1 MPESEYIEH
10 SLGTQPINLQSLRV
24 IIHSDYAQFF
34 WEAVDD
40 FGHKGRWILL
50 LQTNNLCL
58 LYFCDNMVE
67 EGGVYILLANLFLV
81 NFIINFV
88 WSDGATVTR
97 EPLQTERVHARAT
110 VCMVCMHAH
119 KTES

>member
-40 FGHKGRWILL
+40 FGHKDRWILL

-67 EGGVYILLANLFLV
+67 EGGVYILIANLFLD
-81 NFIINFV
+81 NFIINFL

-97 EPLQTERVHARAT
+97 EPLQT
-110 VCMVCMHAH
+110 
-119 KTES
+119 